1 MMEARTA
8 ATLKRMAAH
17 LRLGIWTILANRL
30 QTVKLMNEMNH
41 QNELNLVSIHRLTPL
56 PL

>member
-30 QTVKLMNEMNH
+30 QTVKLMTEMNH
-41 QNELNLVSIHRLTPL
+41 QNELNLV
-56 PL
+56 